1 MRDYENLNA
10 FLEHVAL
17 ATSVDQDWDGEK
29 INLMTM
35 HAAKGLEFDVTFLP
49 GWEEG
54 LFPHQKSLEE
64 KGDFALEE
72 ERRLAYVA
80 ITRAKKESF
89 VSFAIKRSFQGDWM
103 DSLPSRFVNEL
114 PEKNIEKNE
123 SLENNSFEEFDIN
136 QDLFIEQENEYRSP
150 GWERY
155 KNKKILKWKK

>member
-1 MRDYENLNA
+1 M
-10 FLEHVAL
+10 
-17 ATSVDQDWDGEK
+17 
-29 INLMTM
+29 
-35 HAAKGLEFDVTFLP
+35 
-49 GWEEG
+49 
-54 LFPHQKSLEE
+54 
-64 KGDFALEE
+64 
-72 ERRLAYVA
+72 AYVA

-123 SLENNSFEEFDIN
+123 SLENNNFEEFDIN